1 MRIDPERLLKCAVRT
16 ARETATYALSQSS
29 RREDVARHLSH
40 DVKLQLD
47 IECQALA
54 TKLIRSEF
62 PRHRILGEEDA
73 DSTTA
78 ALPDFSFAT
87 KAGSM
92 EAADADVLWIVDPL
106 DGTVNFNHGIPLW
119 CCSVAVAVR
128 EEIVAGA
135 VHAPL
140 LDRCYAAC
148 AGGKATCNGKPIHVS
163 KRSRLPDSIVAT
175 GMDRNLGPRVPR
187 FAMFNSIAGKVQR
200 ARVLG
205 SAAVDLCLV
214 ADGAADAYLEAGIY
228 IWDIAAGG
236 LIVQQAGG
244 RIEQL
249 ARFPGNRLCFLA
261 SNGIIHKAMKTS
273 VSPVLKAATKVSQ
286 GARR

>member
-1 MRIDPERLLKCAVRT
+1 VRIDPERLLKHA
-16 ARETATYALSQSS
+16 ARIARATATYALSQSS
-29 RREDVARHLSH
+29 RRGDVARHLAH
-40 DVKLQLD
+40 DVKLRLD

-54 TKLIRSEF
+54 KKLIRAEF
-62 PRHRILGEEDA
+62 PRHRILGEEDK
-73 DSTTA
+73 DSTTTP
-78 ALPDFSFAT
+78 LPDFSFAT
-87 KAGSM
+87 EAGNM
-92 EAADADVLWIVDPL
+92 DADYSDILWIVDPL

-128 EEIVAGA
+128 NQIVAGA
-135 VHAPL
+135 VHIPL
-140 LDRCYAAC
+140 LNRCYAAR
-148 AGGKATCNGKPIHVS
+148 AGGKATCNGKPINVS
-163 KRSRLPDSIVAT
+163 NRNRLPDSIVVT
-175 GMDRNLGPRVPR
+175 GMDRNLGPRVPP

-244 RIEQL
+244 RLEQL

-261 SNGIIHKAMKTS
+261 SNGMIHKAIKTS
-273 VSPVLKAATKVSQ
+273 VSPVLKAATKVGP
-286 GARR
+286 GARQ